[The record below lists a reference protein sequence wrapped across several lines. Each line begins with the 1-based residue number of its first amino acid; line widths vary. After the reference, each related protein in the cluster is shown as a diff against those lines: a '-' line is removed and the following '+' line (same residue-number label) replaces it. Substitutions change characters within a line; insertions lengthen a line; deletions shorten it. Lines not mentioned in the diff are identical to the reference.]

1 MLLAAR
7 WLLTGTTPPIEH
19 GAIVIED
26 GIIRD
31 IGARQWFAKKDVSE
45 VIDLG
50 ETILVPGLV
59 NAHAH
64 LEHSA
69 LKSPQPPGGQRG
81 ISFTAWVRTL
91 QEKSSQISPSE
102 NEKAI
107 KYAIDE
113 LIRGGTTTLVDH
125 RSPDCPPIETP
136 FREMLFLELI
146 GPSKSKAEESRRNG
160 LKWLEENDD
169 LERLCHLTPH
179 SLYSVHPDILQE
191 VFSAGTTLSLHLL
204 ESDEE
209 EQFFRSRQGP
219 LFELVRSR
227 GGSPLRAESPVAWI
241 EEHRS
246 NDTNILL
253 IHGNYLKE
261 DEIRRLKGQNAFVI
275 HCPGSHRFFGP
286 RAFPHESYIRCGI
299 RIGLG
304 TDSLASN
311 ESVNMLRQMKLMKE
325 TTNLGEEDILR
336 MATLNGAMA
345 IGVENEI
352 GTLEVGKKAD
362 IVGVPLLNQKVDP
375 YEALLL
381 PDQVSFSMVRGR
393 VIFCTH
399 P

>member
-1 MLLAAR
+1 
-7 WLLTGTTPPIEH
+7 
-19 GAIVIED
+19 
-26 GIIRD
+26 
-31 IGARQWFAKKDVSE
+31 
-45 VIDLG
+45 
-50 ETILVPGLV
+50 
-59 NAHAH
+59 
-64 LEHSA
+64 
-69 LKSPQPPGGQRG
+69 
-81 ISFTAWVRTL
+81 
-91 QEKSSQISPSE
+91 PSE

-311 ESVNMLRQMKLMKE
+311 ESLNMLRQMKLMKE
-325 TTNLGEEDILR
+325 TTHLGEEDILR

-345 IGVENEI
+345 IGMENEI